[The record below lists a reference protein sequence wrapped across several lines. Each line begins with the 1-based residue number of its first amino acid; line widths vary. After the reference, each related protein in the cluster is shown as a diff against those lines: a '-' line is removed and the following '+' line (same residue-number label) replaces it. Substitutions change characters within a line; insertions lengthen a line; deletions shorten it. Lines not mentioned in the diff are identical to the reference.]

1 MLCATFVSE
10 LAVRCSV
17 IGALKGLRSSS
28 PKISLDE
35 SKVESKEM
43 PDSKF

>member
-1 MLCATFVSE
+1 MFCATFVSE
-10 LAVRCSV
+10 LDVRCSI
-17 IGALKGLRSSS
+17 IGVLNGLRSSS
-28 PKISLDE
+28 PKVSLDE

>member
-1 MLCATFVSE
+1 MSE
-10 LAVRCSV
+10 LDVICYV

-28 PKISLDE
+28 PKVSLDE

>member
-1 MLCATFVSE
+1 MSE

-28 PKISLDE
+28 LKVSLDE
-35 SKVESKEM
+35 SKVQIKEM